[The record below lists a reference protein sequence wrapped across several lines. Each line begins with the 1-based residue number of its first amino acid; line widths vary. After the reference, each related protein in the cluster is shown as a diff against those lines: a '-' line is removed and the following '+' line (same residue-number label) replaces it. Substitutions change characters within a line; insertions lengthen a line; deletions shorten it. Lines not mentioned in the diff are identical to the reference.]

1 MGIIRDA
8 DRNALTT
15 LFAGRLTNPV
25 TLVVYSQKV
34 SPLALPGGPACE
46 WCEQT
51 EKLVG
56 ELAEL
61 AAKLSVEVRD
71 FVEQA
76 DQARR
81 DGVDKIPAILVAGTA
96 DYGIRFFGIPAGY
109 TFGTLVET
117 IVDVSRGQTDLPS
130 AIKGDLAKLD
140 HDVHIQVL
148 TTPT

>member
-1 MGIIRDA
+1 MAIIRDA
-8 DRNALTT
+8 DRKALTT
-15 LFAGRLTNPV
+15 LFSGKLTGPV
-25 TLVVYSQKV
+25 KLVVYSQRK
-34 SPLALPGGPACE
+34 SPLALPAGPACE

-51 EKLVG
+51 EGLVK

-61 AAKLSVEVRD
+61 SERLSVEVYD

-76 DQARR
+76 GDARR
-81 DGVDKIPAILVAGTA
+81 HGVDKIPAIAVLGAE

-117 IVDVSRGQTDLPS
+117 IVDVSRGATDLPA
-130 AIKGDLAKLD
+130 AIKSELGKLD
-140 HDVHIQVL
+140 KDVHIQVL